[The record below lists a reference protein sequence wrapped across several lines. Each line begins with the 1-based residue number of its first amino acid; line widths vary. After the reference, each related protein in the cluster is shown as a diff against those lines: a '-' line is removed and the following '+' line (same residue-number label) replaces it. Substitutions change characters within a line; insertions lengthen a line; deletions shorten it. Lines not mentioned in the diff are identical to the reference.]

1 MSWSSGYWSL
11 HMWDNHQALDL
22 ISNVLVVAAALTSGY
37 YISQWAVNLPVFPF
51 KQVNISGGDANGG
64 NGRSGSLRHI
74 TREQIETV
82 VRHQVKG
89 NFFTV
94 DLDALRNTFTKLP
107 WVRAAAVR
115 RVWPQSLEV
124 TLEEHVALARWG
136 SSALLNVHGELFRAA
151 SDEELPLF
159 DGPDDSPLEMLR
171 QHAVF
176 SGLLRPLQQNIQ
188 EMKLSPRRAWRLLL
202 NTGTVVE
209 LGREQMEAR
218 LERYVLVHHRSSGQ
232 LHPQPGYVDL
242 RYPSGFAVR

>member
-1 MSWSSGYWSL
+1 
-11 HMWDNHQALDL
+11 MWDNHQGLDL
-22 ISNVLVVAAALTSGY
+22 ISNVLVVAATLTAGY
-37 YISQWAVNLPVFPF
+37 YISQWAVNLPFFPF
-51 KQVNISGGDANGG
+51 KQVNVSGRDGAAY
-64 NGRSGSLRHI
+64 GRNSHNSRTGSLRHV

-94 DLDALRNTFTKLP
+94 DLDALRNAFTKLP
-107 WVRAAAVR
+107 WVRTAAVR

-136 SSALLNVHGELFRAA
+136 SSALLNVHGELFRAT
-151 SDEELPLF
+151 SDEKLPLF
-159 DGPDDSPLEMLR
+159 EGPDDSPLEMLR

-176 SGLLRPLQQNIQ
+176 NELLRPLQQNVEQI
-188 EMKLSPRRAWRLLL
+188 KLSPRRAWRLLL
-202 NTGTVVE
+202 NSGMVVE

-232 LHPQPGYVDL
+232 LNPQPSYVDL